1 LYRNLYLKFFFLFLF
16 FGIFIVFSVY
26 IINSSVLK
34 NTVNSIKSNFTDS
47 YFNVQT
53 YNLRNSLDEA
63 KSNLLTIINEQEFQ
77 RYINNNNN
85 NNNNNNKDDEYKLNH
100 IFYDYASS
108 KNEILQL
115 RYIDINGNEKIRIQK
130 YDSKKNAEIISK
142 DRLQNKKN
150 RTYFK
155 ETINLEK
162 GDFFVSNFNLNK
174 EFGKVQNPIQ
184 PTLRI
189 STCIY
194 DKNNTKKGILI
205 LNINMNNFVNIFKK
219 FENFN
224 SYLIDKNGNFIL
236 HPDSNKQFTNDFKTN
251 FNIKNEFDEIIAVKI
266 LTQNSYKSDFIFSYS
281 LENIIENKQGLK
293 IIYISHDP
301 YIKNIFKE
309 SNYKLL
315 QIIIPLTLI
324 LGLILAIYPT
334 RIREKLLL
342 ALAKNKR
349 NSKIIDKYIPVSIT
363 DNKGIII
370 EVNEAFCNLTGY
382 TSEELLGQSHGML
395 KSGNLDKELYEDLW
409 ETLKENKSWNGELEN
424 IKKNGQLYWIDM
436 YIEPRYNKDTLQT
449 EYMSI
454 SQNIT
459 DKKLIEK
466 LSQTDHLTNLHNRKR
481 IDEELEKSLYNV
493 KRYNENISIMML
505 DIDYFKLVNDKY
517 GHNVGDSVLVE
528 FSNILKNSIR
538 KSDIVGRWGGE
549 EFMIISPNTSKEEIR
564 ILANK
569 IKDNISNFNFKIV
582 GHKTVSIGYTQ
593 IKGSDSD
600 FHSFLKRADN
610 ALYRAKE
617 NGRDRIESDEVINQK
632 EVNNFMI

>member
-77 RYINNNNN
+77 RYIN

-301 YIKNIFKE
+301 YIKNILKE

-528 FSNILKNSIR
+528 FSNTLKNSIR
-538 KSDIVGRWGGE
+538 KSDIIGRWGGE
-549 EFMIISPNTSKEEIR
+549 EFMIISSNTSKEEIR